1 MEKRM
6 GQKRKS
12 VRQIAAW
19 LLAVI
24 MISGKLL
31 PVMTLLPWKA
41 QAAQQG
47 DTITA
52 YGSGFHHYCID
63 GAGANRALIDGDLY
77 EYILPSET
85 LSREEAALVFWGMLT
100 LQASFGNMPQINA
113 VIQNIN
119 AGAAARGVPAITGFV
134 TEPDLKLLI
143 HSAAVRNK
151 YSWLKSVLEREETY
165 LQLAGLLGS
174 GAAGT
179 WYTSCAAGTYPDRQS
194 GVFHTFAESGPAGR
208 VSSVV

>member
-1 MEKRM
+1 MGKTNGSKEK
-6 GQKRKS
+6 KREADRS
-12 VRQIAAW
+12 MA
-19 LLAVI
+19 
-24 MISGKLL
+24 SGRHHDQRKLL

-100 LQASFGNMPQINA
+100 LQASFRQYAADQCCHSEYQCRGGGPGCPGHHRLCDGTGSETADPFGCRTEQISMA
-113 VIQNIN
+113 EV
-119 AGAAARGVPAITGFV
+119 GA
-134 TEPDLKLLI
+134 
-143 HSAAVRNK
+143 
-151 YSWLKSVLEREETY
+151 
-165 LQLAGLLGS
+165 
-174 GAAGT
+174 
-179 WYTSCAAGTYPDRQS
+179 
-194 GVFHTFAESGPAGR
+194 
-208 VSSVV
+208 

>member
-52 YGSGFHHYCID
+52 YGSGFHHYCSD

-85 LSREEAALVFWGMLT
+85 LSREEAVLVFWGMLT

-151 YSWLKSVLEREETY
+151 
-165 LQLAGLLGS
+165 
-174 GAAGT
+174 
-179 WYTSCAAGTYPDRQS
+179 
-194 GVFHTFAESGPAGR
+194 
-208 VSSVV
+208 

>member
-52 YGSGFHHYCID
+52 YGSGFI
-63 GAGANRALIDGDLY
+63 
-77 EYILPSET
+77 
-85 LSREEAALVFWGMLT
+85 
-100 LQASFGNMPQINA
+100 
-113 VIQNIN
+113 
-119 AGAAARGVPAITGFV
+119 ITV
-134 TEPDLKLLI
+134 LMEP
-143 HSAAVRNK
+143 
-151 YSWLKSVLEREETY
+151 ERT
-165 LQLAGLLGS
+165 
-174 GAAGT
+174 
-179 WYTSCAAGTYPDRQS
+179 
-194 GVFHTFAESGPAGR
+194 GR
-208 VSSVV
+208 